1 MSEDTSQQAQ
11 QSADEKPPKGVQPV
25 KILRV
30 KSNLPKRPDGGAP
43 VALFEKDQRHPR
55 NGEAYV
61 AGDIVAEV
69 ANTPAV
75 VAALREDRIVETDEP
90 VTDMQ
95 PPNLNLQQ
103 TVVTQTAIAPQ
114 PPPAQT
120 STSTSGAGDKTTAR
134 DKTK

>member
-1 MSEDTSQQAQ
+1 M
-11 QSADEKPPKGVQPV
+11 ADEEKDQQTGAETPPKGVQPV

-55 NGEAYV
+55 NGEAYI

-75 VAALREDRIVETDEP
+75 VAALREDRIIETDEP
-90 VTDMQ
+90 VTDMT

-103 TVVTQTAIAPQ
+103 TVTHTTVLTQPQ
-114 PPPAQT
+114 QPADPK
-120 STSTSGAGDKTTAR
+120 AKGDGSKSKT
-134 DKTK
+134 